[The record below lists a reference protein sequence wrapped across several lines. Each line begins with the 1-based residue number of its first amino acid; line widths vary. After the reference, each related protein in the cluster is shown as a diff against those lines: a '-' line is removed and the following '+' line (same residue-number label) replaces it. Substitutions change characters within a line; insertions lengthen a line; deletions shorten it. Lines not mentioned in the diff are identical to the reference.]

1 MNHASQSP
9 LDSPTSQTKTAGAL
23 HPSVEYGLAN
33 MILGNDGPEIKFY
46 AYTHKSKGS
55 VRRLK
60 ALFAKKEWMMG
71 HSELL
76 DDYLEG
82 ITGNKAATGFK
93 EARIVPLEDHTPD
106 ADERVFTQY
115 HYMSDSDLEEEEEE
129 SCESDEDD
137 GRSFTS
143 ATGSVQ
149 REEACGSTT
158 ESDGQNRMV
167 SGADDDA
174 RLSQTSAA
182 GSSRAVQEKVLEQSR
197 RMGHAVILKGHAFRT
212 WTAFIFYLYT
222 DQICFS
228 GTKAPVRRARVPAC
242 SAKSMYLLAD
252 QFGLPELK
260 SLAFATLCTQLS
272 TKTIVKEVFSHFTSW
287 HPEIQDIQLDFLFE
301 HLPEVKQDMDRMLHS
316 ICTTPSAHCSVVLQK
331 VFGRSTSAAAR
342 TKKREGKISSVITPM
357 ISPPASAAAS
367 AETTAAPAPQPAVA
381 PGPLSVPQQANQVP
395 RPADAVAQPIT
406 PAPLPAAILPLRAV
420 AVAEASPAVAAARSE
435 SSAKVAKAQSLSSKK
450 TTRENG
456 TKAKFQW

>member
-1 MNHASQSP
+1 MNPASQSP
-9 LDSPTSQTKTAGAL
+9 FDSPTSQTKTAGAL

-129 SCESDEDD
+129 S
-137 GRSFTS
+137 F
-143 ATGSVQ
+143 Q
-149 REEACGSTT
+149 REEACTT

-174 RLSQTSAA
+174 RLNQTSAA

-197 RMGHAVILKGHAFRT
+197 RIGHAVILKGHAFRT

-228 GTKAPVRRARVPAC
+228 GTKAPVRRTRVPAC

-342 TKKREGKISSVITPM
+342 TKKREGKISSVITPV
-357 ISPPASAAAS
+357 ISPPESAAAS

-381 PGPLSVPQQANQVP
+381 PGPPSIPQQANQVP

-406 PAPLPAAILPLRAV
+406 PAPLPAAILPLQAV
-420 AVAEASPAVAAARSE
+420 AVAQASPAVAAARSE
-435 SSAKVAKAQSLSSKK
+435 STAKVAKAQSLSSKK
-450 TTRENG
+450 TIRENG
-456 TKAKFQW
+456 TNAKFQW